1 MRFNINAPF
10 WRFMDTLLR
19 FVGLNLVYLI
29 TLIPNVTIGPA
40 RAALYSTMF
49 AYDEHDDIRLVKE
62 YLTRFKREFKQGLAA
77 WVLVAI
83 LATAILFGL
92 SFWKAWDTNAPYI
105 PLILLVIAA
114 VVGAALPN
122 TLHRCRHASPTPP
135 AGSSRY
141 RRCSPGEPSPAR
153 SSSSSSTY
161 SRPACHISYRSYAF
175 SPSSSAS
182 PGWRMRN
189 PSFCCGASN
198 GMAERAKWRIRNMSM
213 RTSRVRAFLQE
224 SCFVGDERQRIVDE
238 FAQADFPRHRT
249 TPDGRPPTGWTRS
262 PACPT
267 PPRPAIPNGFRAF
280 RRRTARNRSTNRPAA
295 RYRHRPDSVLSRWPR
310 PARRWPV
317 RRPPRSAHHGNA
329 GASNRRP
336 VPHRSKP
343 HSFGHSGS
351 LDQRATASIRFQT
364 SASSASAQRISQR
377 HRHT

>member
-92 SFWKAWDTNAPYI
+92 SFWKAWDTNTSYI

-114 VVGAALPN
+114 VVVALFAEYVAPLQARFAN
-122 TLHRCRHASPTPP
+122 TTGRLFSLSAMF
-135 AGSSRY
+135 
-141 RRCSPGEPSPAR
+141 PGEPSPAR

-213 RTSRVRAFLQE
+213 RTSDVAAALRNHALSVMNVSGLSMNLRK
-224 SCFVGDERQRIVDE
+224 
-238 FAQADFPRHRT
+238 
-249 TPDGRPPTGWTRS
+249 PTS
-262 PACPT
+262 
-267 PPRPAIPNGFRAF
+267 
-280 RRRTARNRSTNRPAA
+280 AA
-295 RYRHRPDSVLSRWPR
+295 PY
-310 PARRWPV
+310 
-317 RRPPRSAHHGNA
+317 NA
-329 GASNRRP
+329 GWSATNGMDTLTCMSDAP
-336 VPHRSKP
+336 KTCDSK
-343 HSFGHSGS
+343 
-351 LDQRATASIRFQT
+351 RF
-364 SASSASAQRISQR
+364 SSVS
-377 HRHT
+377 

>member
-92 SFWKAWDTNAPYI
+92 SFWKAWDTNASYI

-114 VVGAALPN
+114 VVVALFAEYAAPL
-122 TLHRCRHASPTPP
+122 TPP

-213 RTSRVRAFLQE
+213 RTSDVAAALRNHALSVMNVSGLSMNLRK
-224 SCFVGDERQRIVDE
+224 
-238 FAQADFPRHRT
+238 
-249 TPDGRPPTGWTRS
+249 PTS
-262 PACPT
+262 
-267 PPRPAIPNGFRAF
+267 
-280 RRRTARNRSTNRPAA
+280 AA
-295 RYRHRPDSVLSRWPR
+295 PY
-310 PARRWPV
+310 
-317 RRPPRSAHHGNA
+317 NA
-329 GASNRRP
+329 GWSATNGMDTLTCMSDAP
-336 VPHRSKP
+336 KTCDSK
-343 HSFGHSGS
+343 
-351 LDQRATASIRFQT
+351 RF
-364 SASSASAQRISQR
+364 SSVS
-377 HRHT
+377 

>member
-1 MRFNINAPF
+1 MRFNINVPF

-92 SFWKAWDTNAPYI
+92 SFWKAWDTNASYI

-114 VVGAALPN
+114 VVVALFAEYAAPLQARFAN
-122 TLHRCRHASPTPP
+122 TTGRLFSLSAMFPWRA
-135 AGSSRY
+135 
-141 RRCSPGEPSPAR
+141 SPAR

-213 RTSRVRAFLQE
+213 RTSDVAAALRNHALSVMNVSGLSMNLRK
-224 SCFVGDERQRIVDE
+224 
-238 FAQADFPRHRT
+238 
-249 TPDGRPPTGWTRS
+249 PTS
-262 PACPT
+262 
-267 PPRPAIPNGFRAF
+267 
-280 RRRTARNRSTNRPAA
+280 AA
-295 RYRHRPDSVLSRWPR
+295 PY
-310 PARRWPV
+310 
-317 RRPPRSAHHGNA
+317 NA
-329 GASNRRP
+329 GWSATNGMDTLTCMSDAP
-336 VPHRSKP
+336 KTCDSK
-343 HSFGHSGS
+343 
-351 LDQRATASIRFQT
+351 RF
-364 SASSASAQRISQR
+364 SSVS
-377 HRHT
+377 

>member
-83 LATAILFGL
+83 LAAAILFGL
-92 SFWKAWDTNAPYI
+92 SFWKAWDTNTSYI

-114 VVGAALPN
+114 VVVALFAEYVAPLQARFAN
-122 TLHRCRHASPTPP
+122 TTGRLFSLSAMFPWRA
-135 AGSSRY
+135 
-141 RRCSPGEPSPAR
+141 SPAR
-153 SSSSSSTY
+153 SSSSSSTH

-213 RTSRVRAFLQE
+213 RTSDVAAALRNHALSVMNVSGLSMNLRK
-224 SCFVGDERQRIVDE
+224 
-238 FAQADFPRHRT
+238 
-249 TPDGRPPTGWTRS
+249 PTS
-262 PACPT
+262 
-267 PPRPAIPNGFRAF
+267 
-280 RRRTARNRSTNRPAA
+280 AA
-295 RYRHRPDSVLSRWPR
+295 PY
-310 PARRWPV
+310 
-317 RRPPRSAHHGNA
+317 NA
-329 GASNRRP
+329 GWSATNGMDTLTCMSDAP
-336 VPHRSKP
+336 KTCDSK
-343 HSFGHSGS
+343 
-351 LDQRATASIRFQT
+351 RF
-364 SASSASAQRISQR
+364 SSVS
-377 HRHT
+377 

>member
-83 LATAILFGL
+83 LAAAILFGL
-92 SFWKAWDTNAPYI
+92 SFWKAWDTNTSYI

-114 VVGAALPN
+114 VVVALFAEYAAPLQARFAN
-122 TLHRCRHASPTPP
+122 TTGRLFSLSAMF
-135 AGSSRY
+135 
-141 RRCSPGEPSPAR
+141 PGEPSPAR

-175 SPSSSAS
+175 SPFSSAS

-213 RTSRVRAFLQE
+213 RTSDVAAALRNHALSVMNVSGLSMNLRK
-224 SCFVGDERQRIVDE
+224 
-238 FAQADFPRHRT
+238 
-249 TPDGRPPTGWTRS
+249 PTS
-262 PACPT
+262 
-267 PPRPAIPNGFRAF
+267 
-280 RRRTARNRSTNRPAA
+280 AA
-295 RYRHRPDSVLSRWPR
+295 PY
-310 PARRWPV
+310 
-317 RRPPRSAHHGNA
+317 NA
-329 GASNRRP
+329 GWSATNGMDTLTCMSDAP
-336 VPHRSKP
+336 KTCDSK
-343 HSFGHSGS
+343 
-351 LDQRATASIRFQT
+351 RF
-364 SASSASAQRISQR
+364 SSVS
-377 HRHT
+377 